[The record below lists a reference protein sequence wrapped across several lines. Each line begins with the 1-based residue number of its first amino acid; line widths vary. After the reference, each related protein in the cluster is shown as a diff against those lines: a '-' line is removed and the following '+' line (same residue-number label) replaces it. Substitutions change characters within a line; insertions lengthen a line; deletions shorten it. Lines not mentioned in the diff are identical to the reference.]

1 MSSPAPPRQGA
12 ALEYT
17 QKVLG
22 GPTVETDKVVSVPN
36 SVTIAV
42 DGNGDRVGLIFVN
55 LGTSDIFINID
66 PAVSSTNGIDLTSN
80 GGSATLSV
88 VYDFTLVTRRWYA
101 IAAAAGPFSL
111 LVIEYSR
118 FSYSPSP

>member
-1 MSSPAPPRQGA
+1 MSSQAPRQGA

-22 GPTVETDKVVSVPN
+22 GPTVETDKVVSVANTPI
-36 SVTIAV
+36 VAI

-66 PAVSSTNGIDLTSN
+66 PAVSTTNGIDITAN

-118 FSYSPSP
+118 FAFTPPAG